1 MFVHLRL
8 HTEFSVI
15 DGITRIDDA
24 TVLATPLNDV
34 RFRIPLAAPP
44 TPSLR
49 LWWRL

>member
-24 TVLATPLNDV
+24 IRLAGLMTPHLTENGDDN
-34 RFRIPLAAPP
+34 PL
-44 TPSLR
+44 L
-49 LWWRL
+49 